1 MPSFQKLK
9 LILNLKFNSV
19 TVTPKMVKKNY
30 KNVISVLDSSEASA
44 VDVIPVMLLK
54 SYEVEL
60 LHMLGNSFNV
70 CVKES
75 SKPSL

>member
-19 TVTPKMVKKNY
+19 TVTPKMVKTNY

-60 LHMLGNSFNV
+60 LYMLGKSFNL

-75 SKPSL
+75 SEPSL

>member
-1 MPSFQKLK
+1 
-9 LILNLKFNSV
+9 
-19 TVTPKMVKKNY
+19 
-30 KNVISVLDSSEASA
+30 
-44 VDVIPVMLLK
+44 MLLK